1 MEFRVLGP
9 LEVWQDGRPV
19 QISAPRQRSL
29 LVLLLLHANQVVAR
43 DDLIERLWDGAA
55 PKTARAVLQN
65 AVSGLRRTLGA
76 DVLETVPPGYR
87 LNVEVENLDS
97 LRFVELVDEARDAE
111 PDVRAKRLRDALA
124 YWRGPPLSEY
134 PFVENELRRLEEI
147 RLIALEGR
155 IDADLALGR
164 AADLVPEL
172 EALVASTP
180 LRERFWEQLMLA
192 LYRSRRQAEALS
204 TYRRAHEVFT
214 EELGI
219 EPGFGLKE
227 LQRAILVQD
236 KRLDTMARVDGS
248 DLLERAAPLLPTS
261 FAGRAQSL
269 YEYGLTLRR
278 LGERGRALA
287 LFDKA
292 SDQAR
297 IAGDTSLEELI
308 HVTRSQYEVWAG
320 TKGAQE
326 ALRETERSISVFE
339 RAGDDRKLAK
349 ALLVRG
355 SMLAELGSTA
365 AGEPDLRRAIELAH
379 QAGDRWQE
387 GWIRNMIAFNLWV
400 DGPIAVEDAVQDCN
414 EHLAALDWRPPGP
427 LGLWVTLGHL
437 HAQAG
442 RSGEAISWGR
452 RAIDAMRE
460 AGVRGEMPETRRRFA
475 ATLALNGD
483 DVGAEVELRAAHD
496 LLTSIDPAD
505 AVLSCIRAELAVL
518 AYRRGELSEA
528 ETLAAAARHA
538 ATNLEGELRWR
549 VPTALVEAR
558 CGRESLA
565 LELAEESVALA
576 AKTDW
581 LNMHA
586 LALETLGSVSGRRS
600 AFDQALE
607 LYLRKGNLSA
617 AAELRRLEDL

>member
-1 MEFRVLGP
+1 VEFRILGP
-9 LEVWQDGRPV
+9 LEVLEDGRSV

-29 LVLLLLHANQVVAR
+29 LVILLLHANQVVAR
-43 DDLIERLWDGAA
+43 DDLIERLWDGGA

-65 AVSGLRRTLGA
+65 SVSGLRRTLGA
-76 DVLETVPPGYR
+76 DVVETVPPGYR
-87 LNVEVENLDS
+87 LNVDVKSLDS
-97 LRFVELVDEARDAE
+97 LRFVELVGEARDAE
-111 PDVRAKRLRDALA
+111 PEVRAKRLQDALA
-124 YWRGPPLSEY
+124 YWRGPPLSDY
-134 PFVENELRRLEEI
+134 PFVENELARLEEI

-155 IDADLALGR
+155 IDADLTLGC

-172 EALVASTP
+172 EALVASIP

-192 LYRSRRQAEALS
+192 LYRSGRQAEALT

-219 EPGFGLKE
+219 EPGLALKE

-236 KRLDTMARVDGS
+236 QRLDTMARVDGS

-278 LGERGRALA
+278 LGERGRALR
-287 LFDKA
+287 LFDEA

-297 IAGDTSLEELI
+297 IAGDTSLEEL
-308 HVTRSQYEVWAG
+308 VRLTRSQYEVWAG
-320 TKGAQE
+320 AKSPRD
-326 ALRETERSISVFE
+326 ALRETERSISVLE
-339 RAGDDRKLAK
+339 GAGDDRKLAK
-349 ALLVRG
+349 ALLIRG

-400 DGPIAVEDAVQDCN
+400 DGPIPVEDAIRDCT
-414 EHLAALDWRPPGP
+414 EHLAALDWWPPGP
-427 LGLWVTLGHL
+427 MGLWVTLGHL

-442 RSGEAISWGR
+442 HSAEAISWGR
-452 RAIDAMRE
+452 RAVDAIR
-460 AGVRGEMPETRRRFA
+460 ATDLRGELPELRRRFA
-475 ATLALNGD
+475 ATLVLNGD
-483 DVGAEVELRAAHD
+483 DVGAEAELRMAHD
-496 LLTSIDPAD
+496 LLTSIDPVD
-505 AVLSCIRAELAVL
+505 AVLSCIRAELAEL

-549 VPTALVEAR
+549 VATALVEAR
-558 CGRESLA
+558 RGRGSLA
-565 LELAEESVALA
+565 VELAEESVALA
-576 AKTDW
+576 TKTDW

-586 LALETLGSVSGRRS
+586 LALETLGTVSDRRS
-600 AFDQALE
+600 AFDEAIR
-607 LYLRKGNLSA
+607 LYLRKGNRA
-617 AAELRRLEDL
+617 AAARLRDSM